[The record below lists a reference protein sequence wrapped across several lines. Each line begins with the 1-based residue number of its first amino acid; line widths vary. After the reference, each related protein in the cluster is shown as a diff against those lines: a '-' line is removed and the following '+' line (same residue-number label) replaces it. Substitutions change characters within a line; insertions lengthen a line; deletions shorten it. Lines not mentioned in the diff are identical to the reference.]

1 MSGVSNQ
8 SSLKTHLQRLGRQS
22 IDWARRKAR
31 KLSRDHAPRHNS
43 GLDST
48 HLSPEHD
55 ALNRYRIAE
64 EALRLLTD
72 QPGDWSARLG
82 LLGEWGSGKTVIA
95 NWVAK
100 LASDRG
106 HCVVWFNPW
115 SATSVGEMW
124 FELSQALH
132 DELQKKGV
140 ELSTGRE
147 LSQLVRTLYYR
158 YGAASQTPGVKD
170 YAGMIERF
178 LRLTSEDIIAIRDA
192 LGSHRILIIVDDIDR
207 ADTALIPKLLLA
219 MRELFELPRFSFLI
233 PFDKTKVVKA
243 LELPPHNLSGHDFLE
258 KILDYQIQV
267 PAPSLEQR
275 LALFADAVRN
285 VLPLMPLGQEREIAD
300 VLPENP
306 RKIKRIALQLQIA
319 KQQIERHSADE
330 IDWQSLL
337 YASLLR
343 SENDLFFEKY
353 VRDSFFGD
361 RRVHEAFSDSA
372 DARTKARD
380 ARIDEALKET
390 APDAATHERLRQL
403 AQAWDSKRGYW
414 SNSQIAYA
422 VQLFDRPHAFTWRE
436 FDDLFELWKKG
447 RDASLVTQKL
457 DEAVVSKR
465 IARDA
470 IVREFIDSLTGR
482 YHQLLEKASTT
493 FLAQDQAEF
502 IEQAG
507 TILSLV
513 QVLGS
518 PATLSDQH
526 RAYLFEKI
534 AGAIAP
540 WAHFYGNDTDT
551 RLRTEEESVLLQLAQ
566 NAGSEWPRYAAVLE
580 PRDPDIQS
588 IKSFNEVKERIL
600 PIFDDRQLALVLDA
614 LARDRGLRDLLD
626 YHALAGPRDLFADPT
641 SRAWDPIGAAPIPAL
656 LRSAASAP
664 LVQQNAHW
672 FLRIVQADD
681 LSGLGIRQ
689 QQVKAL
695 LQADGVA
702 ALIWNAAIATPI
714 QYRLLLET
722 RRIHKMLCR
731 LLPDQATL
739 LYPDW
744 LNAGCRDDE

>member
-1 MSGVSNQ
+1 MTGESNER
-8 SSLKTHLQRLGRQS
+8 SPETRLQRLVRQGLE
-22 IDWARRKAR
+22 WARRKAR
-31 KLSRDHAPRHNS
+31 KLELDNLLRQSS

-48 HLSPEHD
+48 HLPPEHD

-72 QPGDWSARLG
+72 QPDDWSARLG

-100 LASDRG
+100 LAADRG

-115 SATSVGEMW
+115 SATSVGQMW

-132 DELQKKGV
+132 DELQKKGI

-147 LSQLVRTLYYR
+147 LSQLVRTLYYS
-158 YGAASQTPGVKD
+158 YGAAGQTPGVRD
-170 YAGMIERF
+170 YAGVIERF
-178 LRLTSEDIIAIRDA
+178 LRLTTKDIIAIRDA
-192 LGSHRILIIVDDIDR
+192 LGSRRILIIVDDIDR
-207 ADTALIPKLLLA
+207 ADTTLIPKLLLA

-233 PFDKTKVVKA
+233 PFDKAKVVKA

-285 VLPLMPLGQEREIAD
+285 VLPMMPPGVEREIAD

-343 SENDLFFEKY
+343 SENDLFFERY

-361 RRVHEAFSDSA
+361 RRVHEAFGDSA
-372 DARTKARD
+372 DARAKARD

-390 APDAATHERLRQL
+390 APDMATHERLRQI
-403 AQAWDSKRGYW
+403 AKAWDSKRGYW
-414 SNSQIAYA
+414 SNSQIAYTI
-422 VQLFDRPHAFTWRE
+422 QLFDRPHAFTWRE
-436 FDDLFELWKKG
+436 FDDLFEMWKKG

-482 YHQLLEKASTT
+482 YHQLLEKASTA
-493 FLAQDQAEF
+493 FRADDQAML

-513 QVLGS
+513 KVLGS
-518 PATLSDQH
+518 HTSLSDQH
-526 RAYLFEKI
+526 RAYLFEKL

-540 WAHFYGNDTDT
+540 WAHFGGNATDSG
-551 RLRTEEESVLLQLAQ
+551 LRKEEEGVLLELAQ

-580 PRDPDIQS
+580 PRDPDIHS
-588 IKSFNEVKERIL
+588 IESFNEVKERIL
-600 PIFDDRQLALVLDA
+600 PIFGDRQLALLLDA
-614 LARDRGLRDLLD
+614 FARDRGLRDLLD

-641 SRAWDPIGAAPIPAL
+641 SRAWAPIAMAPMPAL

-702 ALIWNAAIATPI
+702 DLIWNAAIATPI

-722 RRIHKMLCR
+722 RRIHKMLCG
-731 LLPDQATL
+731 LVSDQATL
-739 LYPDW
+739 IYPDW
-744 LNAGCRDDE
+744 LSAGRRDGE